1 MSEHDHKHH
10 VPNPEDIP
18 KIQAIREATIAYEK
32 MLDELC
38 PPGRDLSIA
47 KTNLEQA
54 RMWGIAALVKRRPPE
69 SIVTGAPTVD
79 SVTEVS
85 N

>member
-1 MSEHDHKHH
+1 MSENDHKHH

-79 SVTEVS
+79 AVTEVS
-85 N
+85 K

>member
-1 MSEHDHKHH
+1 MSENDHKHH

-18 KIQAIREATIAYEK
+18 KIQAIREATIQYGLLIDAI
-32 MLDELC
+32 C

-54 RMWGIAALVKRRPPE
+54 RMWAIAALVKRRPPE
-69 SIVTGAPTVD
+69 SIVTGAPSAADVA
-79 SVTEVS
+79 EVS
-85 N
+85 S